1 MGFFFC
7 FCGCCYCITF
17 FTIDYQFTT
26 CCTCA
31 IFLDDFAAVAKFSSC
46 PIFQGAR
53 LAEPHTIESMDAV
66 GELELSASHF
76 WLEGEGVTAL
86 GMEGRRDEAGHLH
99 FHYLSTG
106 AEVPTGLSE
115 KFNWTDNHPD
125 KQEFCVGIK
134 VAVFSHA
141 VHSFVFTNIT
151 SSAAERAIRE
161 RPLRRG
167 ELRPRLRPLPR
178 HDPPPPRLRLRGS
191 PRLHR
196 RRPFR
201 SVGGRRAQPGLR
213 LPLLALRHP
222 RRLRHLGSPSR
233 VDGGFAQQ
241 GLLVRHRHFHRHPG
255 ATRVG
260 SVSGTIAT
268 LLTPQSWPI
277 Y

>member
-1 MGFFFC
+1 MRLFLLHN
-7 FCGCCYCITF
+7 F
-17 FTIDYQFTT
+17 FTIDCQFTT
-26 CCTCA
+26 CCTGA
-31 IFLDDFAAVAKFSSC
+31 IFLDDFAAVAKFCSC

-141 VHSFVFTNIT
+141 V
-151 SSAAERAIRE
+151 R
-161 RPLRRG
+161 
-167 ELRPRLRPLPR
+167 
-178 HDPPPPRLRLRGS
+178 
-191 PRLHR
+191 
-196 RRPFR
+196 
-201 SVGGRRAQPGLR
+201 
-213 LPLLALRHP
+213 
-222 RRLRHLGSPSR
+222 
-233 VDGGFAQQ
+233 
-241 GLLVRHRHFHRHPG
+241 
-255 ATRVG
+255 
-260 SVSGTIAT
+260 
-268 LLTPQSWPI
+268 
-277 Y
+277 